1 MEMCQLSL
9 IGFPDFAKYLTSM
22 INGMKLVFFSLLY
35 ENEKEENEI
44 DEKEE
49 EEKDIDFKDIIIWI
63 IFVPTDI

>member
-22 INGMKLVFFSLLY
+22 IYGMKLVLFSLLY
-35 ENEKEENEI
+35 EDKQEEDEN

-49 EEKDIDFKDIIIWI
+49 EEKDIDS
-63 IFVPTDI
+63 